1 MPSYTYRLFGTQEYS
16 LDKPDLSTIPP
27 TGAFAT
33 DTNIVVNHLA
43 EYVQALHT
51 KTINFTAISVDDIPV
66 KIRNEARKILFPT
79 AAPSPLS
86 PNNPIVDVVVNRSR
100 PSGEPDIWREST
112 GYAIHPLSNTN
123 NPQGTNSV
131 TIAPGLNAVPVPP
144 YWDSANVVA
153 SKV

>member
-1 MPSYTYRLFGTQEYS
+1 MPNYTYKLFATQEYS
-16 LDKPDLSTIPP
+16 IDKPDLSTIPP

-33 DTNIVVNHLA
+33 DTGIVVNQLA

-51 KTINFTAISVDDIPV
+51 KTINFTASSVDDIPV
-66 KIRNEARKILFPT
+66 KIRLEARKILFS
-79 AAPSPLS
+79 AAQPPLS
-86 PNNPIVDVVVNRSR
+86 ANNPIIDVVVNRSR

-112 GYAIHPLSNTN
+112 GYAIHPLSNMN

-131 TIAPGLNAVPVPP
+131 TIAPGVNAVPVPP